1 MLIMGVF
8 FYFVRG
14 PPYVLRFLNINQKF
28 GRTGNMKIE
37 YKFATGEKVYVDVN
51 EEFEDIMIEL
61 DNELKNNNRRETRRH
76 ESLNLLD
83 KDKKIADMTA
93 DVLEDVLKKLD
104 IDKLYDA
111 IAKLKPNE
119 QEIIHNL
126 YLCRNPISQVELAR
140 TKNVSIGS
148 IKMQLHR
155 IKNKLKK
162 SL

>member
-1 MLIMGVF
+1 
-8 FYFVRG
+8 
-14 PPYVLRFLNINQKF
+14 
-28 GRTGNMKIE
+28 MKIE
-37 YKFATGEKVYVDVN
+37 YKFITGEKVYVDVD
-51 EEFEDIMIEL
+51 EEFEDIILQL
-61 DNELKNNNRRETRRH
+61 DNELKNNNRKETRRH

-83 KDKKIADMTA
+83 KDKKVSDTTA

-111 IAKLKPNE
+111 IAKLKPHE
-119 QEIIHNL
+119 HEIIHNL
-126 YLCRNPISQVELAR
+126 YLSRKPISQIELAR

-162 SL
+162 LL